1 LNVPAARSAIR
12 FAVLCAATA
21 VCLLVAATSAF
32 GFGFLTKW
40 GTTGSGAGQF
50 DAPSSI
56 ATDADGNVYVGER
69 DNERIQVFDSSGEF
83 LRMWGWGVDT
93 GANAFQICTSSCQ
106 AGIEGSGIGQL
117 DNPFGLDIAPNGN
130 LYVADQGNDR
140 IQIFTPSG
148 NPVGGWGV
156 SGTAEGQFTNPGAI
170 TTDPMGNVYV
180 ADTSNNRIQ
189 KFTSAGS
196 FVRTWGWGVDN
207 GSNAFQICFLGCQ
220 QGLASL
226 TPGDGQF
233 FHPNSIAADAD
244 ADIYVG
250 ESENNRVQKFNLLGN
265 FLTKWGT
272 EGTGNGQFIAP
283 GGIAVDPSGDIYVG
297 DGGNDRIQ
305 RWSNDGDFLL
315 KFGSFGTGDGQFD
328 GPTDVA
334 SDSEGNLY
342 VVEFFG
348 DRVQKFGGGP
358 PATSITKAPKKKTF
372 KRKVRFKFSA
382 DQADATFECKLDKK
396 QFKAC
401 ESPFETMHL
410 KRARHRFKVRAIDL
424 LGVPDPTPAKRS
436 WKVRKR

>member
-1 LNVPAARSAIR
+1 LPTRRFTASLAGTFAGAI
-12 FAVLCAATA
+12 ACIA
-21 VCLLVAATSAF
+21 VAAPPAF
-32 GFGFLTKW
+32 GFGFVAEW

-50 DAPSSI
+50 DFPSSI

-69 DNERIQVFDSSGEF
+69 DNERIQVFDSSGSF

-93 GANAFQICTSSCQ
+93 GANAFQVCTSSCQ
-106 AGIEGSGIGQL
+106 AGIEGSGTGQL
-117 DNPFGLDIAPNGN
+117 DNPFGLNIAPNGN

-140 IQIFTPSG
+140 IQIFTPAGTPS
-148 NPVGGWGV
+148 GGWGV
-156 SGTAEGQFTNPGAI
+156 GGTAESQFTNPGAI
-170 TTDPMGNVYV
+170 ATDPFGNVYV

-207 GSNAFQICFLGCQ
+207 GANVFQICLSGCH

-233 FHPNSIAADAD
+233 FNPNSIAVDAD
-244 ADIYVG
+244 ADVYVG
-250 ESENNRVQKFNLLGN
+250 ESENNRVQKFDLLGN

-272 EGTGNGQFIAP
+272 EGSGNGEFSAP
-283 GGIAVDPSGDIYVG
+283 SGIAVDPAGDIFVG
-297 DGGNDRIQ
+297 DGGNNRIQ
-305 RWSNDGDFLL
+305 KWSNDGDFLT

-328 GPTDVA
+328 GPVDVA
-334 SDSEGNLY
+334 TDSEGNLY

-348 DRVQKFGGGP
+348 NRVQKFGGGP
-358 PATSITKAPKKKTF
+358 PATSITKGPKKKTL
-372 KRKVRFKFSA
+372 KRKARFKFTS
-382 DQADATFECKLDKK
+382 DQGGSTFECKLDK
-396 QFKAC
+396 QAFKPC
-401 ESPFETMHL
+401 DSPFGTKRL
-410 KRARHRFKVRAIDL
+410 RRARHKFKVRAVDL